1 MNRMTHHYTF
11 EKLGLLT
18 DAGSFQYHL
27 PNPVFVIVILASIAI
42 VVTQM
47 MADQE
52 AVSPIRQLPF
62 ELMCTIFDHLDIDSV
77 TNCSLVCRQWKE
89 IIFSDYYIKR
99 FVLQL
104 QSSVSNI
111 RVLEQSDR
119 LYRHVDLKSNTSDFN
134 AMYSILCYP
143 KLKQY
148 LTFKAR
154 VKEPWNHVKMI
165 TDAIGRMKVL
175 RELYLVN
182 TDARNSVMKTIQIC
196 SDSLQLLSLDDVVP
210 AVIKA
215 PYLKTLV
222 LQLFLTYA
230 EANVVLYS
238 YRFPHLKSMKLSA
251 SGSSNFFKTE
261 HVEHA
266 LSFFAH
272 LTELDEL
279 ILTDITVN
287 GYIFKAICGSC
298 TNLTKLHLDEL
309 CIVNNSTMSSLSN
322 LTKLRELKLQGIYCL
337 TSISFLPV
345 TLPHLDLVAVGDFQ
359 MQYETLRAFS
369 SATRIGFLFGETIPM
384 ELILAIASQ
393 MPRIRQVELPSSRVN
408 YFQSLI
414 LLPKLEALVINKCSF
429 EDLPRYVQHP
439 IDVIKE
445 LCCPSSVNKPDDRI
459 IALLL
464 DRFPNLKLLKYG
476 NNLKHQIA

>member
-1 MNRMTHHYTF
+1 
-11 EKLGLLT
+11 
-18 DAGSFQYHL
+18 
-27 PNPVFVIVILASIAI
+27 
-42 VVTQM
+42 
-47 MADQE
+47 MANQE
-52 AVSPIRQLPF
+52 AASPIRQLPF
-62 ELMCTIFDHLDIDSV
+62 ELMCTIFDHLDNYSV
-77 TNCSLVCRQWKE
+77 KNCSLVCRQWKE

-99 FVLQL
+99 FVLRL
-104 QSSVSNI
+104 PSSVSNT

-119 LYRHVDLKSNTSDFN
+119 LYRHVHLQSNLQSNTSDFN
-134 AMYSILCYP
+134 VMYNIVCYP
-143 KLKQY
+143 RLKQY
-148 LTFKAR
+148 LTFRAT
-154 VKEPWNHVKMI
+154 VEPPWNHVKMI

-182 TDARNSVMKTIQIC
+182 TDASNSVMKAIQIC
-196 SDSLQLLSLDDVVP
+196 SDSLQFLGLKCAVP

-222 LQLFLTYA
+222 LELFFTNP

-238 YRFPHLKSMKLSA
+238 YRFPHLKSMKVSA
-251 SGSSNFFKTE
+251 YESRNLFKTE

-272 LTELDEL
+272 LKELDEL

-322 LTKLRELKLQGIYCL
+322 LTKLRELKLRRIYSL

-345 TLPHLDLVAVGDFQ
+345 TLPHLELVAIGDFE
-359 MQYETLRAFS
+359 MQYETLRAFR
-369 SATRIGFLFGETIPM
+369 SATRIEFLFGETIPM

-393 MPRIRQVELPSSRVN
+393 MPRIRQVELPTTRAN

-414 LLPKLEALVINKCSF
+414 LLPMLEVLVINNCSF

-445 LCCPSSVNKPDDRI
+445 LCCPSTVNKPDDRI

-464 DRFPNLKLLKYG
+464 DRFPNLKLLKYD
-476 NNLKHQIA
+476 NNLEHQIA